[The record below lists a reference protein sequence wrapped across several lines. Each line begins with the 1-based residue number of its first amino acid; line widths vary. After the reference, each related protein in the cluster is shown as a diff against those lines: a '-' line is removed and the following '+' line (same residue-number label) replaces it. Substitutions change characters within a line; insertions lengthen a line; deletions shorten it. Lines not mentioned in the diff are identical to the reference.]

1 MIGRMAK
8 AQHRFGES
16 PQKIYMIAF
25 RVIRASDTSRPI
37 RLQPTAASGERL
49 LIQMDR
55 LEDVLRARGLLPQEF
70 GSLPLRLEVDPSLL
84 VHYAD
89 NAKRWSKELVGLEF
103 GLTSRASEWIEL
115 DLEVGGWLRRRTRWS
130 VLSQHGVGRVLQG
143 FGTGHSSLAAL
154 QCLPVGTAEVE
165 ELFLEGYGRHF
176 LSATA
181 QCADALGKRTCVR
194 IRTTSMDL
202 STIQNLR
209 IEEYIAS
216 DEVLS

>member
-1 MIGRMAK
+1 
-8 AQHRFGES
+8 
-16 PQKIYMIAF
+16 
-25 RVIRASDTSRPI
+25 
-37 RLQPTAASGERL
+37 
-49 LIQMDR
+49 MDG
-55 LEDVLRARGLLPQEF
+55 LADVLRARGSLPQEF
-70 GSLPLRLEVDPSLL
+70 RSLPLRLEVDPCLL

-89 NAKRWSKELVGLEF
+89 NVKRWSKELVDLEF
-103 GLTSRASEWIEL
+103 GLTSRASEWIEM

-130 VLSQHGVGRVLQG
+130 VLLQHGVGFVLQG

-154 QCLPVGTAEVE
+154 QCLPVGTVEVE
-165 ELFLEGYGRHF
+165 EFFLEGYGIHCLR
-176 LSATA
+176 AAA
-181 QCADALGKRTCVR
+181 QCAEALRKRTCVR